1 MRKKRM
7 SDLNKK
13 EYKDTLNLPQTAFP
27 MKASLAQREP
37 VTLKF
42 WEEKKVYKTLRKM
55 RAGRNKFILNDGP
68 PYANGHLHCG
78 HALNKTLKD
87 IIIKA
92 RSFAGFDAPFVP
104 GWDCHGLPIELN
116 VEKKW
121 GKAGVKI
128 SKEDFRQK
136 CREYASEQIDI
147 QRNEFKRLGVF
158 GDWEH
163 PYSTMDFT
171 YEANIIRS
179 LSKIIQNG
187 YLARGFK
194 PVHWCMDC
202 QSALAEAEV
211 EYEDKTSMAIDVAFA
226 FENKPNTSV
235 VIWTTTPWTLPANE
249 AVALN
254 PKMEYAF
261 VEVNQEDK
269 IQCYLI
275 ANDLVEKTMERYG
288 IEKYKIINTILG
300 KELEG
305 QKVKHPFYHDKLVP
319 IVLGDH
325 VTTEAGT
332 GAVHTAPAHGPDDYL
347 IGKKYDLPIE
357 SPVMGSGV
365 YAPTVK
371 IFAGEHV
378 LKADQHVVDLLKEN
392 GALVHLNTLTHSY
405 PNCWRHKK
413 PVIFRATAQWF
424 LSFDKPELRENMDKA
439 IDSVQW
445 IPDWGNNRMRK
456 MMENRPDWCI
466 SRQRSWGTPITL
478 FIHKETGDIH
488 PDMPNLIEKIAQKV
502 EQKGIEAWFELD
514 SKELL
519 GDDAESYEK
528 VQDTLDV
535 WFDSGVAHEC
545 VLKQRPDLAYP
556 ADVYLEG
563 SDQYRG
569 WFNSSLVT
577 GVMLNNE
584 APFKTILS
592 HGFTIDSQGRK
603 MSKSIGNV
611 IEPDQVIRDLGADVL
626 RLWVASSDYRNELA
640 ISDEIFKRVAD
651 AYRRIRNTA
660 RFLLSNLFDFDPS
673 QHLVKTEK
681 LLALDQWAV
690 LKTAQL
696 QDEIIEAYKSFQFH
710 VIYQKLHNF
719 CAVEL
724 GGFYLDIIK
733 DRQYTTQKDSLAR
746 RSCQTA
752 MFHIVMAMTRWLAP
766 ILSFTAEE
774 IWQHLPENSHM
785 DNPEGKDS
793 VFFNEWYQHP
803 EFKAVFSLESN
814 MNQYHWDWI
823 IALREA
829 VNKELEIQRTAGK
842 IGSSLAADLILTV
855 NETTREKLN
864 AFGKELR
871 FIFMTSGVT
880 IKDANAGSQEYSIEV
895 QASPNEKCIRCWHRC
910 EDIGNFAEDPELCGR
925 CVENVEGVGEVREFA

>member
-1 MRKKRM
+1 MTEKKV
-7 SDLNKK
+7 
-13 EYKDTLNLPQTAFP
+13 YKDTLNLPQTEFP

-37 VTLKF
+37 VTLKY
-42 WEEKKVYKTLRKM
+42 WEEKQIYQTLRQM
-55 RAGRNKFILNDGP
+55 RAGREKFILNDGP

-87 IIIKA
+87 IVVKS
-92 RSFAGFDAPFVP
+92 RSMSGYDAPFVP

-128 SKEDFRQK
+128 SKEEFRQK
-136 CREYASEQIDI
+136 CREYAHGQIDI
-147 QRNEFKRLGVF
+147 QREEFKRLGVF
-158 GDWEH
+158 GDWEN

-179 LSKIIQNG
+179 LSKIIQKG

-211 EYEDKTSMAIDVAFA
+211 EYEDKTSMAIDVAFV
-226 FENKPNTSV
+226 FEKKPNTSV
-235 VIWTTTPWTLPANE
+235 IIWTTTPWTLPANE

-254 PKMEYAF
+254 AKMEYSF
-261 VEVNQEDK
+261 VDTGEHG
-269 IQCYLI
+269 YLI
-275 ANDLVEKTMERYG
+275 ASDLVEKTMDRYG
-288 IEKYKIINTILG
+288 IKHYKIIEKILG

-305 QKVKHPFYHDKLVP
+305 QKLQHPFYEDKLVP
-319 IVLGDH
+319 IVLGEH

-332 GAVHTAPAHGPDDYL
+332 GCVHTAPAHGPDDYL
-347 IGKKYDLPIE
+347 IGKKYDLPLE

-365 YAPTVK
+365 YAPSVK
-371 IFAGEHV
+371 ILAGQHV
-378 LKADQHVVDLLKEN
+378 LKADQLVVDLLKQNET
-392 GALVHLNTLTHSY
+392 LVHLDTITHSY

-424 LSFDKPELRENMDKA
+424 LSFEKPELRENMTKA

-445 IPDWGNNRMRK
+445 IPDWGNNRMKK
-456 MMENRPDWCI
+456 MMEHRPDWCI

-488 PDMPNLIEKIAQKV
+488 PDMPNIIEKIAQLV
-502 EQKGIEAWFELD
+502 EQKGIEAWFECD
-514 SKELL
+514 IKELL
-519 GDDAESYEK
+519 GNDAENYEK

-535 WFDSGVAHEC
+535 WFDSGVSHEC
-545 VLKQRPDLAYP
+545 VLKQRSDLAYP

-577 GVMLNNE
+577 GVMLNDE

-592 HGFTIDSQGRK
+592 HGFTIDAQGRK

-611 IEPDQVIRDLGADVL
+611 IEPEEVIRNLGADVL

-673 QHLVKTEK
+673 VHLVKTEK
-681 LLALDQWAV
+681 LLALDQWVV
-690 LKTAQL
+690 LRTAQL
-696 QDEIIEAYKSFQFH
+696 QAEIIEAYDIFQFH

-719 CAVEL
+719 CSVEL

-752 MFHIVMAMTRWLAP
+752 MYHIVMAMTRWFAP

-774 IWQHLPENSHM
+774 IWQHLPINAHV
-785 DNPEGKDS
+785 DNLDKKDS
-793 VFFNEWYQHP
+793 VFFNEWYQHA
-803 EFKAVFSLESN
+803 EFKVVSAFEKTIEAFD
-814 MNQYHWDWI
+814 WDWM
-823 IALREA
+823 IALREE
-829 VNKELEIQRTAGK
+829 VNKKLELQRTEGK
-842 IGSSLAADLILTV
+842 IGSSLAADLIIYADA
-855 NETTREKLN
+855 ETQKKL
-864 AFGKELR
+864 AIFEGELR
-871 FIFMTSGVT
+871 FIFLTSTVEV
-880 IKDANAGSQEYSIEV
+880 KALDKSADENAYSIEI
-895 QASPNEKCIRCWHRC
+895 SPSTHEKCVRCWHRC
-910 EDIGNFAEDPELCGR
+910 EDVGCSLEDPELCSR
-925 CVENVEGVGEVREFA
+925 CVENVSGKGEERLFA